1 MAKALD
7 ITPLQHPIIVET
19 ENTITLMSNIYQ
31 KEDLSCI
38 SKSGCIFGGISVG
51 NNHMNLSR
59 YMNIG
64 TSYRLGERDKRFSI
78 VADPYIPNRFY
89 YMINNHHSNVNNTY
103 SYLIFAEEDEDNNIT
118 ILGNTNVGNIEWREI
133 FDIDEN
139 YIYITGIHLY
149 NGGIYVYRINKT
161 TRVVTSTIF
170 QVTGTNRAKCNLI
183 YKDET
188 YLYFITGGVTNTNAW
203 GRFYFTRYN
212 KNNAEVL
219 NTLYTPPNLIAGST
233 SYKWDNANIWMQ
245 CNNIDIEN
253 FYQEGKKYYWCYPQ
267 KSGTK
272 LSTGNGPANNNLMIM
287 CYDSSKSFNE
297 SGVITFRTTNGLQDI
312 EQLKWKSG
320 KYFAYRF
327 WIIDNYLYYAIYDET
342 NSDNDMKNI
351 QGIHVFKINP
361 GFELEYVDKIQITI
375 KKNIISM
382 LYNSTK
388 EILLIGY
395 YNSFEIYLYNHDNH
409 LYEPVNKELTNI
421 SSVGFDSMDR
431 LWYQTLSNSV
441 DVENLDDPQ
450 YVEIKFEKIYYT
462 YENEDIDTYLTF
474 KAISF
479 TDKVPKG
486 KYILKLTGNAYFKNN
501 GIKTLFINYTGG
513 TVKLDIVVTGPK
525 RIVCDVEYQKVW

>member
-64 TSYRLGERDKRFSI
+64 TSYRLGERDKRFGI

-118 ILGNTNVGNIEWREI
+118 VLGNTNVGNIEWREI

-139 YIYITGIHLY
+139 YIYISGIHLY

-188 YLYFITGGVTNTNAW
+188 YLYFITGGVTNNNAW

-219 NTLYTPPNLIAGST
+219 NTLYTPPNLTAGST

-267 KSGTK
+267 RSGTK
-272 LSTGNGPANNNLMIM
+272 LNTGDGPANNNLMIM

-297 SGVITFRTTNGLQDI
+297 SGVITFRTTNELQDI
-312 EQLKWKSG
+312 EQLKWKNG
-320 KYFAYRF
+320 GYFVYRF

-361 GFELEYVDKIQITI
+361 GFELEYVDKIQITTS
-375 KKNIISM
+375 KNIISM
-382 LYNSTK
+382 LCNSSRSV
-388 EILLIGY
+388 LLIGY
-395 YNSFEIYLYNHDNH
+395 YNSFEIYMLNKNTH
-409 LYEPVNKELTNI
+409 LYEKVNKELTNI
-421 SSVGFDSMDR
+421 LCAGFDSMDR
-431 LWYQTLSNSV
+431 LWYQNTNYGV
-441 DVENLDDPQ
+441 FVENLDDPQ
-450 YVEIKFEKIYYT
+450 EVKIEFEKIYYT
-462 YENEDIDTYLTF
+462 YEGQNIESYITF
-474 KAISF
+474 EASSF
-479 TDKVPKG
+479 TDKIPTG
-486 KYILKLTGNAYFKNN
+486 RYILTLSGNVYFKDTLT
-501 GIKTLFINYTGG
+501 KTKVVNYTGG
-513 TVKLDIVVTGPK
+513 IVKIDIIVNGPK
-525 RIVCDVEYQKVW
+525 RLTCSAKYQKVW